1 MIQRSVV
8 IEVEPS
14 PAGIQRRI
22 AQNVCPIPLD
32 IAEMRVKGIKRRY
45 LHPSDEW
52 AKRWL
57 CLAGSISDRT

>member
-32 IAEMRVKGIKRRY
+32 IAEMRVKGIKRR
-45 LHPSDEW
+45 
-52 AKRWL
+52 
-57 CLAGSISDRT
+57 